1 MMATSLFVQVSRF
14 GFRKGKESFLERIQT
29 VYGRL
34 ALSVDIQ
41 RTFADS
47 IREMHFFFWK
57 IYFDV
62 HPWRRVEGKEKER
75 CNV

>member
-47 IREMHFFFWK
+47 IREMHFFFENLLRCASMEESWGE
-57 IYFDV
+57 
-62 HPWRRVEGKEKER
+62 REGTL
-75 CNV
+75 